1 MFYSLIKEMAKRKK
15 NIIPFS
21 GKKNRRKTK
30 LCYHNE
36 MFTWKRDSFS
46 SEVGILNKDIKKENF
61 RKYPMNLIETNYQIN
76 MTSNHSVA
84 SNMSFK
90 SQLNA
95 KSFNMILSIMLPSIF
110 GKYET
115 CLNNTKSLL
124 IVN

>member
-1 MFYSLIKEMAKRKK
+1 MEKEQFFYWSWDYNA
-15 NIIPFS
+15 N
-21 GKKNRRKTK
+21 G
-30 LCYHNE
+30 
-36 MFTWKRDSFS
+36 
-46 SEVGILNKDIKKENF
+46 LNKDIKQKENS

-84 SNMSFK
+84 RNMSFK

-110 GKYET
+110 EKYET
-115 CLNNTKSLL
+115 CLNDTKSLL